1 MTYSEW
7 VLVLFGAVVAYAGS
21 WIQLH
26 PERMF
31 PVREE
36 WCPEAAALAQ
46 VRQLGGCFVFMG
58 AFFAMQ
64 MALILAGQPWWM
76 GSLSGVAVAVMAV
89 ILLSA
94 RNRRREIGNSLTT
107 AALDNKALQAR

>member
-1 MTYSEW
+1 MAFSEW
-7 VLVLFGAVVAYAGS
+7 ILVLFGAVVAYAGS

-31 PVREE
+31 PVLDD
-36 WCPEAAALAQ
+36 WHPEAAALAQ
-46 VRQLGGCFVFMG
+46 VRLLGGCFVFMG

-64 MALILAGQPWWM
+64 MALILGGQPWWM

-89 ILLSA
+89 TLLSA
-94 RNRRREIGNSLTT
+94 RNRRRELGSSL
-107 AALDNKALQAR
+107 AAAPLDNKALQAR